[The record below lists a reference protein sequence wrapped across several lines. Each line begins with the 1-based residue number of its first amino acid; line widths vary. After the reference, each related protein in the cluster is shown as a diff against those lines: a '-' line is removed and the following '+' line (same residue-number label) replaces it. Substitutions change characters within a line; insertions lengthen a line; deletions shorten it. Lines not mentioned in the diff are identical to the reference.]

1 MFGKKASAGH
11 HQLIEFM
18 TVQPNI
24 AINSEWTKPPPQVVK
39 INCDASPK
47 GKNREARLL
56 RQCGVFLAFA
66 MSQTRLDLAS
76 LRNGGRL
83 FMKNYPNSRHQRGVE
98 LMASI
103 CWEIWKPNIAINS
116 EWTKPPPQ
124 VVKINCDA
132 SPKGK
137 NREARVSA
145 IAKNSNGVV
154 GGTNALTHES
164 TALAAEA

>member
-18 TVQPNI
+18 TVQ
-24 AINSEWTKPPPQVVK
+24 
-39 INCDASPK
+39 
-47 GKNREARLL
+47 
-56 RQCGVFLAFA
+56 
-66 MSQTRLDLAS
+66 
-76 LRNGGRL
+76 
-83 FMKNYPNSRHQRGVE
+83 
-98 LMASI
+98 
-103 CWEIWKPNIAINS
+103 PNIAINS